1 MAKEPKW
8 TTLRVTGKT
17 GARAEA
23 IRVILLR
30 LGPVALPPRLRT
42 LLVIPANEPYE
53 KAVRKLG
60 VGQILALG
68 LALLEREIRDN
79 PPKT

>member
-1 MAKEPKW
+1 MAKERRW

-17 GARAEA
+17 ATRAEV
-23 IRVILLR
+23 IRDTLLR
-30 LGPVALPPRLRT
+30 LGPTALPPRLRT
-42 LLVIPANEPYE
+42 LLVIPASEPYE

-68 LALLEREIRDN
+68 LALLESEIREDA
-79 PPKT
+79 KA